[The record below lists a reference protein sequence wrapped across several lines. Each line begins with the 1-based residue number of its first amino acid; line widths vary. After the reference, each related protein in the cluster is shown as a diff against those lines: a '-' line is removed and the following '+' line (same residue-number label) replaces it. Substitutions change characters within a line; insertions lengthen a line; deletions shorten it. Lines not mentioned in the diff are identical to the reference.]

1 MRSLATFSLVVLMT
15 AALSPALANEAE
27 TIKAINASSNEL
39 DRAFEQ
45 NDKAAINALMTPDH
59 ISVTPYYDG
68 PQTTDD
74 QIASLPE
81 LKWDQKIVGDVKARG
96 RCGTADLHRRP
107 QRQLQRQGIRDRN
120 SGET

>member
-1 MRSLATFSLVVLMT
+1 MT

-39 DRAFEQ
+39 DKAFEQ

-81 LKWDQKIVGDVKARG
+81 LKWGPEDRG
-96 RCGTADLHRRP
+96 RR
-107 QRQLQRQGIRDRN
+107 
-120 SGET
+120 